1 VLEAE
6 DGLTGLDLVRQH
18 DRRLDLI
25 VLDVGMPT
33 IDGRIICA
41 RIRDV
46 NPSVPI
52 LPFTGMAHAV
62 GVLNAFGC
70 LPPVLKPVR
79 PNDLARALY
88 AALEQPAPPLHEGP
102 LMGWAYEQSQ
112 LVEHLIRQNLA
123 VPRVAVFASSP
134 VKRAGLARMAAVS
147 GQVVEAGHENALR
160 HLLAG
165 MRWTAIVADAAD
177 YHHVAPPAREHGIP
191 LVLIA
196 ATPGQAQ
203 AAPTTTATLI
213 LVETDPALESHL
225 ATALEAIASGETLSQ
240 WLVPPPAASRG
251 VVPPVVA
258 RQFADTPISARELEV
273 LWLDYHGHTL
283 RDIAESLSIEP
294 TTLTSHWKR
303 MQRRIGRDR
312 PGVRRWMRERL
323 ELNAADD
330 GSRSK
335 GEAAIVEAASP
346 AYVRERAAEPA

>member
-1 VLEAE
+1 LTTILIIDDDSQARAAVRVAAPVDWILLEAE
-6 DGLTGLDLVRQH
+6 DGLTALDLVRQH
-18 DRRLDLI
+18 HRHLDLI
-25 VLDVGMPT
+25 VLDVGMPA

-52 LPFTGMAHAV
+52 LPFTAMAHAV

-79 PNDLARALY
+79 PNDLVRALQV
-88 AALEQPAPPLHEGP
+88 ALEQPAPPLQEGP
-102 LMGWAYEQSQ
+102 LVGWAYEQSQ

-134 VKRAGLARMAAVS
+134 VKRAGLARMAAAV
-147 GQVVEAGHENALR
+147 GQTIEAGHENALR

-165 MRWTAIVADAAD
+165 MRWSAIVADAGD
-177 YHHVAPPAREHGIP
+177 YHHVAPSAREHAVP

-203 AAPTTTATLI
+203 AVPTTAATLI
-213 LVETDPALESHL
+213 LVETDPALETHL
-225 ATALEAIASGETLSQ
+225 AMALEAIANGETLSQ

-251 VVPPVVA
+251 IVPPMIA
-258 RQFADTPISARELEV
+258 RQFVDTPISARELEV

-283 RDIAESLSIEP
+283 RDIAESLAIDP
-294 TTLTSHWKR
+294 TTVTSHWKR
-303 MQRRIGRDR
+303 MQRKIGRDR
-312 PGVRRWMRERL
+312 PGMRRWMRERL
-323 ELNAADD
+323 EISGD
-330 GSRSK
+330 K
-335 GEAAIVEAASP
+335 V
-346 AYVRERAAEPA
+346 